1 MNKLQSLTNFLK
13 ENLPPRVCSVEFKS
27 EMDEIQ
33 FIRAHRNFG
42 LEQYQMMI
50 RRSEAIISWGR
61 FPYRQIHPD
70 YIPLLID
77 AWASEQDDEL
87 GDSNI
92 EQEPPSMIVEV
103 DDETA
108 VIIVSISL
116 SEPVVMKE
124 DPNGIVPFDGKR
136 WSLANTEFGYAEHAE
151 IYSDVK
157 NDN

>member
-1 MNKLQSLTNFLK
+1 MNKLQSLTKFLK
-13 ENLPPRVCSVEFKS
+13 ENLPQRVCSIEFKS

-33 FIRAHRNFG
+33 YIRAHRDLG
-42 LEQYQMMI
+42 LDQYQMMI
-50 RRSEAIISWGR
+50 RQSEAVISWGR
-61 FPYRQIHPD
+61 FPYREIHPD
-70 YIPLLID
+70 YIPVLID
-77 AWASEQDDEL
+77 AWASEQDNEL

-124 DPNGIVPFDGKR
+124 DPSGYVPFDGKR
-136 WSLANTEFGYAEHAE
+136 WSLVSTQFWYAEHADV
-151 IYSDVK
+151 YSDVK
-157 NDN
+157 YDN

>member
-1 MNKLQSLTNFLK
+1 MNKLKSLTDFLK
-13 ENLPPRVCSVEFKS
+13 ANLPPRVCEVEFKS

-33 FIRAHRNFG
+33 FIRAHRDLG
-42 LEQYQMMI
+42 LDQYQMMI
-50 RRSEAIISWGR
+50 RQSEAVISWGR
-61 FPYRQIHPD
+61 FPYRLIHPD

-77 AWASEQDDEL
+77 AWACEQDNEL
-87 GDSNI
+87 GNSNI

-108 VIIVSISL
+108 VVIVSISL
-116 SEPVVMKE
+116 AEPIVMKE
-124 DPNGIVPFDGKR
+124 DINGIVPFDGKR
-136 WSLANTEFGYAEHAE
+136 WSLADTEFGYAEHAE